1 MFAFMRRW
9 INRRRNLKL
18 LCRNDARRLV
28 DRDPSSAYYD
38 AQRRAA
44 RARFAGD
51 GEGFLH
57 WASVAAEVARISSA
71 PMDLEIVKRIFE
83 EEQLRAG
90 G

>member
-1 MFAFMRRW
+1 MFDFVVRW
-9 INRRRNLKL
+9 INKHRNLKL

-38 AQRRAA
+38 AQRLAA

-51 GEGFLH
+51 GDNFLH

-71 PMDLEIVKRIFE
+71 PMDFEIVKRIVE
-83 EEQLRAG
+83 EEQRRARG
-90 G
+90 